1 MKSLLFLLT
10 FAGLAVAA
18 PVERFY
24 LGTYPGGPLRDGIYT
39 GTLDSRTGKLGK
51 LELAATNAAN
61 FLALTANGKYLY
73 ANTSGKVSD
82 LLAYRVE
89 PDGRLA
95 WLNQLPSGNGTC
107 HVSVDAA
114 GVHVFVANYSGGD
127 VVSFVTTTNG
137 SLNSR
142 DAVLHF
148 EGSGPNPK
156 RQNRPYLHATYLDSG
171 NRHLYACDLGTDS
184 LWIFDFDGRSGKL
197 TPATPPSAK
206 VPPGSGPRHLAFS
219 PDEKYVY
226 VNGEMGL
233 NVTAFGRAPDTGTLT
248 AVQTVST
255 LPPDA
260 ETNSLSTAEIFCHP
274 SGKWLY
280 VSNRDSSGKGND
292 SLAVFAIGKD
302 GRLTRVQNSPAQ
314 VKVPRGFG
322 LDPSGQWLI
331 VGGQMDHK
339 LAVHKIDAVTGQL
352 SFTGQTAEVNSPVC
366 VIFAPDS
373 NSRR

>member
-10 FAGLAVAA
+10 FAGSAVAA
-18 PVERFY
+18 PLERFY
-24 LGTYPGGPLRDGIYT
+24 LGTYPGGPVRDGIYT
-39 GTLDSRTGKLGK
+39 GTLDARTGKLGR

-61 FLALTANGKYLY
+61 FLALTVNGKYLY
-73 ANTSGKVSD
+73 ANTGGKVPD

-89 PDGRLA
+89 PDGLLTL
-95 WLNQLPSGNGTC
+95 LNQLPSGNGTC

-114 GVHVFVANYSGGD
+114 GGHVFVANYSGGD
-127 VVSFVTTTNG
+127 VAGFLTTNG

-142 DAVLHF
+142 DSILHF

-156 RQNRPYLHATYLDSG
+156 RQNHPYLHATYLDSG
-171 NRHLYACDLGTDS
+171 NRHLYACDLGTDRV
-184 LWIFDFDGRSGKL
+184 WIFDYDARSGKL
-197 TPATPPSAK
+197 TPAHPPSAQ

-219 PDEKYVY
+219 PDEKFVY

-233 NVTAFGRAPDTGTLT
+233 NVTAFGRAPDTGALT

-255 LPPDA
+255 LPPAA
-260 ETNSLSTAEIFCHP
+260 ETNGLSTAEIFCHP
-274 SGKWLY
+274 SGQWLY
-280 VSNRDSSGKGND
+280 VSNRDTSGKGND

-302 GRLTRVQNSPAQ
+302 GRLTRLQNSPAQ

-322 LDPSGQWLI
+322 IDPSGQWLI
-331 VGGQMDHK
+331 VGGQMDHQ
-339 LAVHKIDAVTGQL
+339 LAVHKIDVATGKL

-366 VIFAPDS
+366 VIFAPAS
-373 NSRR
+373 LRR